1 MANYSYRAIN
11 TNGTAVEGTI
21 SVPNAAS
28 AREMLKARGYAPVK
42 ITEGVPA
49 TRKRAKKLALP
60 EVIHFCRQLSIIL
73 NAGVSLVNGLN
84 ILRRQKLTKTM
95 QTEVGRLFA
104 ETQAGRSLSEVME
117 EAEGLY
123 PKLLV
128 GMFAIGEIS
137 GNLEKVAASMADYY
151 EREAR
156 VKQKL
161 QSLMIYPAFL
171 VLAAC
176 GLLIFFINFLLPEL
190 LKMLQESGAPLPAIT
205 RSVIFCAG
213 FLQSYFLHLLLFL
226 AFVAF
231 LWITCVKKTKVKFFL
246 ERLAINIPVIGSI
259 LRMVIQA
266 RFCRTLSILLRSGVP
281 LLQAMESVKQVIGNS
296 IAGEAVQ
303 RAVDGLQR
311 GEQVAG
317 NLAAARFFDELFIY
331 FFQTGEE
338 TGELENILGL
348 MTENYEQQSE
358 AAFSRLSALV
368 EPAMT
373 VIMGLIVGIIVLS
386 VVLPMYSL
394 LDTLKR

>member
-1 MANYSYRAIN
+1 MANYNYRAIN
-11 TNGTAVEGTI
+11 TYGTATEGTI
-21 SVPNAAS
+21 SAPNAAS
-28 AREMLKARGYAPVK
+28 AKEMLKARGYAPVR

-49 TRKRAKKLALP
+49 ARKRAKKLALP
-60 EVIHFCRQLSIIL
+60 EVIYFCRQLSIIL

-95 QTEVGRLFA
+95 QAEVGRLFA

-117 EAEGLY
+117 EAEGRY

-137 GNLEKVAASMADYY
+137 GNLEEVAASMADYY

-161 QSLMIYPAFL
+161 QSLMIYPVFL

-176 GLLIFFINFLLPEL
+176 GLLIFFISFLLPEL

-226 AFVAF
+226 AFVVF
-231 LWITCVKKTKVKFFL
+231 LWITCAKKTKVKFFL
-246 ERLAINIPVIGSI
+246 ERLALNLPAAGSLLRAVIH
-259 LRMVIQA
+259 A
-266 RFCRTLSILLRSGVP
+266 RFCRTLSVLLRSSVP
-281 LLQAMESVKQVIGNS
+281 LLQAMESVEQVIGNS
-296 IAGEAVQ
+296 IAEKAVQ

-317 NLAAARFFDELFIY
+317 NLASASFFDELFIY

-348 MTENYEQQSE
+348 MAENYEQQSE
-358 AAFSRLSALV
+358 AAFSRLSAIV